1 MRAFTDLS
9 IKAKLSVST
18 LVAGGTAMLLA
29 SSVLIYNDAHLI
41 RISKAEQLTAV
52 GEMLGANS
60 AAALTFDDAKAAN
73 ELLASVRSQPTIHFA
88 CIYNAKGRVFARY
101 QGEKGDPDFSPP
113 SPAPTG
119 FEFTAGDFLDVA
131 QDIVDRDGEHIGTV
145 YLHSSMVDLN
155 DQLARNVVTVAIV
168 MTAAIGLVFLFSSR
182 LQRSVSQ
189 PILELAR
196 VAQMIS
202 VSRDYSTRVSKV
214 ASDELGTLY
223 DAFNTMLDQ
232 IQQGERELQQT
243 HEQLEIRV
251 QERTRELSYANL
263 QLSSEIGERKRA
275 EQELEAVH
283 DQLVDAAR
291 RAGMAEVATGVLH
304 NVGNVLNSVNVSA
317 TLVADRLR
325 RSKVTEL
332 GRAVELLNDNAANLA
347 SFLTQSDKGNQLR
360 EFLRLVT
367 AHLTQEQN
375 LLLEEM
381 QSLTK
386 NVDHVKTIIAM
397 QQSYARTGGV
407 MEKVDIASLVDDA
420 LKLNA
425 SSFEKHKIELS
436 REYADNPRAELDKQ
450 KVLQILVNLV
460 RNARDAL
467 VESDRKNRQLTV
479 RVGIEPGKSESEE
492 GRIAI
497 TVMDNGVGIAQEDL
511 KRVFSHGFTTK
522 REGHGFGLHSSANAA
537 KELGGTLTAASDG
550 PNCGAV
556 FTLRLPLRPLEPG
569 R

>member
-18 LVAGGTAMLLA
+18 LVAGGAAMLLA

-41 RISKAEQLTAV
+41 RRSKVAQLSALA
-52 GEMLGANS
+52 EMLGANS
-60 AAALTFDDAKAAN
+60 AAALTFDDADAAR
-73 ELLASVRSQPTIHFA
+73 ELLASLRLQPTIHFA
-88 CIYNAKGRVFARY
+88 CVYNAKGRVFAQY
-101 QGEKGDPDFSPP
+101 HGEKGNPDFSPP
-113 SPAPTG
+113 PPQTIGA
-119 FEFTAGDFLDVA
+119 EFTPDGFLDVA
-131 QDIVDRDGEHIGTV
+131 QNIVGRDGEQVGTV

-155 DQLARNVVTVAIV
+155 NQLAQNVATVAIV

-189 PILELAR
+189 PILDLAR

-223 DAFNTMLDQ
+223 DAFNAMLDQ
-232 IQQGERELQQT
+232 IQRSERELQRT

-263 QLSSEIGERKRA
+263 QLSNEIGERKRA

-325 RSKVTEL
+325 RSKVNEL
-332 GRAVELLNDNAANLA
+332 GRAVDLLNGNAANLA
-347 SFLTQSDKGNQLR
+347 NFLTQGDKGNQLR

-367 AHLTQEQN
+367 AHLTQDRN

-407 MEKVDIASLVDDA
+407 MEKVEIADLVDDA

-436 REYADNPRAELDKQ
+436 REYADNPRTELDRQ

-467 VESDRKNRQLTV
+467 IESEGEKRQLTIRIGV
-479 RVGIEPGKSESEE
+479 ERGKSGSEE
-492 GRIAI
+492 NQIVIAVI
-497 TVMDNGVGIAQEDL
+497 DNGVGIAQEDL
-511 KRVFSHGFTTK
+511 KRIFSHGFTTK

-569 R
+569 K